1 MSGRAGSKRLTPEL
15 LLLDCCGRAGS
26 KRLEP
31 PESWRLKEE
40 EPPGRAGS
48 YDERLS
54 YDDRFESGRAGSKR
68 LTELLV
74 DCCGR
79 AGSKREVV
87 SGRAGSKRLT
97 ELLVDC
103 CGRAGSYRDVSGRAG
118 SKRLVEVVVCEL

>member
-1 MSGRAGSKRLTPEL
+1 MLWLVAVLHTLWRPNSGGAEPQQCGGRAATV
-15 LLLDCCGRAGS
+15 CWGR
-26 KRLEP
+26 
-31 PESWRLKEE
+31 
-40 EPPGRAGS
+40 
-48 YDERLS
+48 
-54 YDDRFESGRAGSKR
+54 GRAGSKR